1 VISVIMAVTASQRL
15 MSDVESGKCI
25 LV

>member
-1 VISVIMAVTASQRL
+1 VISVIMAVTASHRL
-15 MSDVESGKCI
+15 MSDVDSGKCI